1 MFNLINLIMR
11 YFIYIL
17 FVKVLC
23 GIDYSTNIS
32 PIIYNNCTN
41 CHRSGQ
47 IASFLPLTNYN
58 QVHDSRYWILDA
70 ISGQQNQRHGDPIMP
85 PWPADREYSTLLD
98 EMYLTESQ
106 INIFNEWIDTGAIQG
121 DLNQESPM
129 PEFLEGSNI
138 GVPDMVFEMESP
150 YSLIGN
156 YQDDY
161 RCFIIDLGD
170 NDEIDLAALEFMP
183 GNLEAVHHAIL
194 VAVPDGSAD
203 DLDQQDPGYGYECF
217 GDFGTNNISDF
228 LGGYAPGTFTRKW
241 PEGMAQNIPENSD
254 LILQIHYAPLYDD
267 AIDQSY
273 VNIFEKDEA
282 VDRYINEHIMTNFS
296 FQLPP
301 NQITEVSESWYI
313 GTDISLIQFL
323 PHSHLLGKSWEIF
336 AIPPNSNDTINII
349 RINDW
354 DFDWQFWYSPHYMIH
369 LEAGT
374 VVHAKCL
381 YDNTSDNPNNPNSPP
396 QWVHWGDATTDEMF
410 FVPFRYVEYQ
420 PGDEYIYLG
429 DEENLIIGDL
439 NDDGIVNILD
449 IISLANA
456 VLSQDNQ
463 NSSFDINGDSY
474 INVLDIISLLNIIF
488 S

>member
-1 MFNLINLIMR
+1 MR

-17 FVKVLC
+17 FLKMLC
-23 GIDYSTNIS
+23 GIDFSIDIS

-41 CHRSGQ
+41 CHRTGQ

-58 QVHDSRYWILDA
+58 QVHDNRYWISDA
-70 ISGQQNQRHGDPIMP
+70 ISGEEDQRHGDPIMP

-106 INIFNEWIDTGAIQG
+106 INVFNEWIETGSIQG
-121 DLNQESPM
+121 DPNQETPM
-129 PEFLEGSNI
+129 PEFPEGSNI

-150 YSLIGN
+150 YSLTGN

-170 NDEIDLAALEFMP
+170 NDEIDIAALEFIP

-203 DLDQQDPGYGYECF
+203 NLDQQDSEYGYECF

-241 PEGMAQNIPENSD
+241 PEGMAQKIPENSD

-273 VNIFEKDEA
+273 VNIFEKDEE
-282 VDRYINEHIMTNFS
+282 VDRYINEHLMINFS

-301 NQITEVSESWYI
+301 NEITEVSESWYI

-354 DFDWQFWYSPHYMIH
+354 DFDWQFWYSPPYMIH
-369 LEAGT
+369 LVPGT

-396 QWVHWGDATTDEMF
+396 QWVHWGDGTTDEMF

-429 DEENLIIGDL
+429 EEEYIIIGDL
-439 NDDGIVNILD
+439 NNDGMVNILD
-449 IISLANA
+449 VINLANA
-456 VLSQDNQ
+456 VLSQDNE
-463 NSSFDINGDSY
+463 NSLFDINEDGY
-474 INVLDIISLLNIIF
+474 INILDIISLVNIIF